1 VRATEPAGQPCR
13 DPSAKTRQRLQTLC
27 VPGGVTDPPDGAPL
41 RIRPRAPIR
50 NAGRR
55 RPFLFSSAAFLFV
68 FFCSLSK
75 LMRFSARAQRMKRIT
90 CPTGCRVRYVPQP
103 GAAPWPPLRPPS
115 RGRVRHLVAWQQPE
129 RSEVRGDP
137 VPNRCTTSSPTH
149 RRRHPSGPRHLRRP
163 APGTSRGETSAAV
176 TAAPARPTRTALRR
190 SVGLPC
196 HPGGRTHNAVLS
208 QVCSVVRGG
217 RHPCQGGGLS
227 AV

>member
-1 VRATEPAGQPCR
+1 
-13 DPSAKTRQRLQTLC
+13 
-27 VPGGVTDPPDGAPL
+27 
-41 RIRPRAPIR
+41 
-50 NAGRR
+50 
-55 RPFLFSSAAFLFV
+55 
-68 FFCSLSK
+68 
-75 LMRFSARAQRMKRIT
+75 MKRIT

-115 RGRVRHLVAWQQPE
+115 SGRVRHLVAWQQPE

-190 SVGLPC
+190 SAGLPC

-208 QVCSVVRGG
+208 QVAALSGEAVTPAREAASALSRAVVRPARVVDRHSGRDTPQGPPQARYAPLRGG
-217 RHPCQGGGLS
+217 RPPPGRVGRWRALPRPTAGRPGLTGPS
-227 AV
+227 RGRAAS